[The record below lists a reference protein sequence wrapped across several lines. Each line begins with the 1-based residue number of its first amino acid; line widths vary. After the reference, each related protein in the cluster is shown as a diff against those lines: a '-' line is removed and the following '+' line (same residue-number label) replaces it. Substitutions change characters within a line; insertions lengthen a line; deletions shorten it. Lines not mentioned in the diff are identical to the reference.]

1 MGRRRG
7 GVLSIRPFRRLW
19 IATSLSSLGD
29 WLSLLAL
36 SALAYSLTGQRA
48 QPTAGSIAVGGVWIT
63 SLLPYLLF
71 GPLAGAVADRLDRRV
86 NMITGDVVRAVLY
99 LSIPLNLVTG
109 FAPKLT
115 WLYVCQFLAAC
126 ASLFWTPAKDASIPN
141 LVPRP
146 MLEEANQFSLLT
158 TYGTAPVASV
168 LFTVLAAISGGLAH
182 LAPYF
187 GKASGQVS
195 LALYF
200 NVATFV
206 ISAVT
211 VYRLRELPRRAVSEP
226 ISVPSVLKSIW
237 EGWRFAG
244 ASRTVRGITIGM
256 IGAFIAAGAVVG
268 LGYGYV
274 VNTLSGG
281 TFWWGVVFTAIFIG
295 LAAGMSVGVRFLSGF
310 SRRRLFGL
318 AIAVA
323 GIPLALIALIP
334 NVVALALLLIVLGVC
349 AGIAYVTAY
358 TVIGQEVDDDARGRT
373 FAFLQSAIRVVM
385 FAVIASAPLLAA
397 GFSALVSGATGSSTL
412 LIGHLRYGAVGNN
425 IVLLIAAAT
434 AGVLGAISYR
444 QMDDRPGMPLLPDLL
459 AVLRGRPLPGPRA
472 GRPRRGRRGGDGPG
486 RRAGLN
492 GHGPAPAWDGR
503 AGSGPGRRGGR
514 PPGYGLLL
522 AFEGGEGSGKSTQAR
537 LLAIWLRENGY
548 DVLATH
554 EPGATKVGMRLRAL
568 LLDTA
573 HAGLSPWAEVMM
585 YAADRAEHV
594 AAVIGPALARG
605 TIVVTDRYVDS
616 SLAYQGAGRRL
627 PLEAVRTVND
637 LATGGLVPDLTFLL
651 DLPPAEGLARRARS
665 ADRLEAEPEQFHER
679 VRAGFL
685 ALARA
690 DPARYVVLDAAKDPA
705 EISRQVQAAVRELLP
720 DPVPPRAEEVTGSF
734 PVIRE

>member
-1 MGRRRG
+1 MSLRSSLGRRRG

-244 ASRTVRGITIGM
+244 ASRTVRGITIG
-256 IGAFIAAGAVVG
+256 
-268 LGYGYV
+268 
-274 VNTLSGG
+274 SGG
-281 TFWWGVVFTAIFIG
+281 TFWWGVVCTAIFIG

-323 GIPLALIALIP
+323 GSPLALIALIP

-434 AGVLGAISYR
+434 AGVLGAISY
-444 QMDDRPGMPLLPDLL
+444 
-459 AVLRGRPLPGPRA
+459 
-472 GRPRRGRRGGDGPG
+472 
-486 RRAGLN
+486 
-492 GHGPAPAWDGR
+492 
-503 AGSGPGRRGGR
+503 
-514 PPGYGLLL
+514 
-522 AFEGGEGSGKSTQAR
+522 
-537 LLAIWLRENGY
+537 
-548 DVLATH
+548 
-554 EPGATKVGMRLRAL
+554 
-568 LLDTA
+568 
-573 HAGLSPWAEVMM
+573 
-585 YAADRAEHV
+585 
-594 AAVIGPALARG
+594 
-605 TIVVTDRYVDS
+605 
-616 SLAYQGAGRRL
+616 
-627 PLEAVRTVND
+627 
-637 LATGGLVPDLTFLL
+637 
-651 DLPPAEGLARRARS
+651 
-665 ADRLEAEPEQFHER
+665 
-679 VRAGFL
+679 
-685 ALARA
+685 
-690 DPARYVVLDAAKDPA
+690 
-705 EISRQVQAAVRELLP
+705 
-720 DPVPPRAEEVTGSF
+720 
-734 PVIRE
+734 